1 MSLAIIILNWNNAP
15 DTINCV
21 RAIKAWGKLDPMVW
35 VVDNGSKDNS
45 VEQLRQHCPNI
56 QLILS
61 ERNLGFAAG
70 NNLAARRALDAGAS
84 LIFLLNNDAIISEAD
99 VVQLIH
105 TLETAPQTGIVG
117 PLLRDPPPVDHL
129 QAAGGRNVAWHI
141 NTHRLNLPKGSN
153 PFPVDYVPG
162 TAILISSDVFRQ
174 VGLLDER
181 YFISGEIADLCLRAR
196 RHRFACL
203 IDPSTTAYHDTGR
216 SSELREAFYAY
227 YFLRNRFLYVRK
239 FYSLKTASLLLYW
252 SAFGLA
258 FVTQA
263 IFQNRTT
270 RARAL
275 WLALRHGI
283 RGIFGDQSELI
294 LAIAQKSR
302 VRDSRR

>member
-1 MSLAIIILNWNNAP
+1 MSLAIIILNWNNAS

-21 RAIKAWGKLDPMVW
+21 RAIESWDKLDPTVW

-70 NNLAARRALDAGAS
+70 NNLAARQAMDAGAS

-105 TLETAPQTGIVG
+105 TLETAPQAGIAG
-117 PLLRDPPPVDHL
+117 PLLRDPPPGARL
-129 QAAGGRNVAWHI
+129 QAAGGRNVAWRI
-141 NTHRLNLPKGSN
+141 NTHRFSLPEDSN

-162 TAILISSDVFRQ
+162 TAILVSSDVFRQ

-196 RHRFACL
+196 RRGFACL
-203 IDPSTTAYHDTGR
+203 IDPRATAYHDTGR
-216 SSELREAFYAY
+216 SSELREAFYTY

-239 FYSLKTASLLLYW
+239 FYSWQAVGLLLYW
-252 SAFGLA
+252 GACGLA

-263 IFQNRTT
+263 ILQNRPT

-294 LAIAQKSR
+294 LAIAQKSQ